1 MLNKKP
7 RRKFKAIT
15 FTKIE
20 KKKFKVDY
28 KEESFKDL
36 DKRIHYP
43 ISSAY
48 RAMIKSNRDTPLT
61 SKLNNIDKL

>member
-7 RRKFKAIT
+7 RRRFKAIVWI
-15 FTKIE
+15 KKE
-20 KKKFKVDY
+20 KVPFKVDY

-48 RAMIKSNRDTPLT
+48 RGVSYMGGKSNKGRYA
-61 SKLNNIDKL
+61 

>member
-28 KEESFKDL
+28 KEESFKD
-36 DKRIHYP
+36 YN
-43 ISSAY
+43 SSPY
-48 RAMIKSNRDTPLT
+48 YSQHQYGIGFTYNGGKSNKCRYA
-61 SKLNNIDKL
+61 

>member
-1 MLNKKP
+1 MLNKKT

-20 KKKFKVDY
+20 KKKFNVNY

-36 DKRIHYP
+36 NTKVHYP

-48 RAMIKSNRDTPLT
+48 RGFSMLGGRSNKCRYA
-61 SKLNNIDKL
+61 

>member
-1 MLNKKP
+1 MMLNKRP

-20 KKKFKVDY
+20 KKKFNVNY

-36 DKRIHYP
+36 NTKVHYP

-48 RAMIKSNRDTPLT
+48 RGFSMLGGRSNKCRYA
-61 SKLNNIDKL
+61 

>member
-1 MLNKKP
+1 MMLNKKP

-15 FTKIE
+15 FTKIK
-20 KKKFKVDY
+20 KKKFKVNY

-36 DKRIHYP
+36 NTKVHYP

-48 RAMIKSNRDTPLT
+48 RGFSMLGGRSNKCRYA
-61 SKLNNIDKL
+61 

>member
-20 KKKFKVDY
+20 KKKFEVNY

-36 DKRIHYP
+36 NTTVHYP

-48 RAMIKSNRDTPLT
+48 RGFSMLGGRSNKCRYA
-61 SKLNNIDKL
+61 

>member
-20 KKKFKVDY
+20 KKKFKVEV
-28 KEESFKDL
+28 KEQSFKDL
-36 DKRIHYP
+36 DTRIHYP

-48 RAMIKSNRDTPLT
+48 RGFSMLGGRSNKCRYA
-61 SKLNNIDKL
+61 

>member
-20 KKKFKVDY
+20 KKMFEVNY

-36 DKRIHYP
+36 NTKVHYP

-48 RAMIKSNRDTPLT
+48 RGFSMLGGRSNKCRYA
-61 SKLNNIDKL
+61 

>member
-7 RRKFKAIT
+7 RRKFRAIT

-20 KKKFKVDY
+20 KKKFEVNY
-28 KEESFKDL
+28 KKESFKDL
-36 DKRIHYP
+36 DTRIHYP

-48 RAMIKSNRDTPLT
+48 RGFSMLGGRSNKCRYA
-61 SKLNNIDKL
+61 

>member
-1 MLNKKP
+1 MMLNKKP

-20 KKKFKVDY
+20 KKKFNVNY

-36 DKRIHYP
+36 NTKVHYP

-48 RAMIKSNRDTPLT
+48 RGFSMLGGRSNKCRYA
-61 SKLNNIDKL
+61 

>member
-1 MLNKKP
+1 MMLNKKP

-20 KKKFKVDY
+20 KKKFEVNY
-28 KEESFKDL
+28 KQESFKDL
-36 DKRIHYP
+36 DTRIHYP

-48 RAMIKSNRDTPLT
+48 RGFSMLGGRSNKCRYA
-61 SKLNNIDKL
+61 

>member
-20 KKKFKVDY
+20 KKKFEVNY

-36 DKRIHYP
+36 NTEVHYP

-48 RAMIKSNRDTPLT
+48 RGFSMLGGRSNKCRYA
-61 SKLNNIDKL
+61 